1 MSVAAVPPVVSI
13 PTITFLASSLGVV
26 GPAAQLWRVLQ
37 TRSTQGL
44 SRTTFTILTVTFML
58 SLLLGIQYKIG
69 PALILAGTSVVIKWL
84 VLVRID
90 WRNAAIL
97 AVAAAFV
104 SLVVVFGPTGIG
116 QAVLSTRYSE
126 LVAFAWGLL
135 FAITFLPQVLL
146 TRRARN
152 TRNLSLIMLTLSVG
166 SVSLWIAFAAL
177 VSNYSMLLWLSIVLI
192 ALLEL
197 TRLKL
202 MERRIQ
208 IASTSV
214 S

>member
-1 MSVAAVPPVVSI
+1 MSIAAVTPGVSI

-58 SLLLGIQYKIG
+58 SLLLGIQYRIG
-69 PALILAGTSVVIKWL
+69 PALILAATSVVIKWL

-90 WRNAAIL
+90 WRNAAIV
-97 AVAAAFV
+97 AFAAAFV
-104 SLVVVFGPTGIG
+104 CLIVVFGPPGVG

-146 TRRARN
+146 TRRSRN
-152 TRNLSLIMLTLSVG
+152 TRNLSMIMVLLSVG

-177 VSNYSMLLWLSIVLI
+177 VSNYSMLSWLTIVLI

-202 MERRIQ
+202 MERRVQ
-208 IASTSV
+208 VVSSTV